1 MINEMVMMLP
11 QPIEATSSWLS
22 LVSLM
27 VCVLTATLT
36 SYWTANTV
44 KDMLKK
50 FPRGEPSSM
59 QTHDNDLGATMTD
72 DRDLAA
78 TMTSSPATSPPRS
91 PRNQRRNQESE
102 NGFEVVGGLVEEG
115 EEREDPQPTPGGEVA
130 GPGVDDAVRDRLY
143 EWMEENIAAPLRAQR
158 AQIPTAAQQTPQVL
172 TAPQQVPQVPVA
184 PQQIPQVAIGQR
196 RAHEQVCVF
205 PTRRLYH
212 RLTCGMVRSN
222 LGRVRSLSMAE
233 AVQGGRR
240 PCRQCGP
247 ARPFR

>member
-1 MINEMVMMLP
+1 M
-11 QPIEATSSWLS
+11 
-22 LVSLM
+22 SLM

-50 FPRGEPSSM
+50 FPRSEPSST
-59 QTHDNDLGATMTD
+59 QTRDNDLGATMTD

-102 NGFEVVGGLVEEG
+102 NGFEVVGGLVEGG
-115 EEREDPQPTPGGEVA
+115 EEREDPQPNPGGEVA

-143 EWMEENIAAPLRAQR
+143 EWMDENIAAPLRAQG

-196 RAHEQVCVF
+196 HAHEQVCVF
-205 PTRRLYH
+205 PLDVVITDSRVAWFVVSLEECEG
-212 RLTCGMVRSN
+212 LAWQKQFKEAADLAVNAVPLN
-222 LGRVRSLSMAE
+222 L
-233 AVQGGRR
+233 
-240 PCRQCGP
+240 